1 MHKKI
6 VAGIVLYNPDL
17 ERLKMNIEAI
27 ECNEFVHQIVVVDN
41 HSDNVAEAEQLLA
54 THTQIHLIRNTKN
67 VGIARALN
75 QIAQYATEKGATWVL
90 TLDQDSVVPENLIG
104 EYLNYTNLSN
114 VGIIACRIV
123 DMNYGQMHTSRTE
136 GWEYIEQCITSGSLL
151 NLTAWKQVG
160 GFCEELFI
168 DGVDFDF
175 CIRLR
180 QKEYKVLRTNNTYL
194 THEIGHGRSVKIA
207 GRKAL
212 VLNHTARRL
221 YYIARNYL
229 YIGITHGEKVKWSKE
244 VMKRMLL
251 VTLYEKDKLSK
262 LRHMLRGIKHALKGE
277 LGEMH

>member
-1 MHKKI
+1 MHKEI

-17 ERLKMNIEAI
+17 GRLRMNIEAI
-27 ECNEFVHQIVVVDN
+27 ERNGYVNQIVVVDN
-41 HSDNVAEAEQLLA
+41 HSNNLDEAEQLLA
-54 THTQIHLIRNTKN
+54 THTTTHLIRNTKN

-75 QIAQYATEKGATWVL
+75 QIAQYATEKGAAWVL
-90 TLDQDSVVPENLIG
+90 TLDQDSVIPDGLIG
-104 EYLNYTNLSN
+104 EYLNYTNLPN

-160 GFCEELFI
+160 GFCEKLFI

-180 QKEYKVLRTNNTYL
+180 QKGYKILRTNNTYL

-212 VLNHTARRL
+212 VLNHSALRL

-229 YIGITHGEKVKWSKE
+229 YIGITHNEKAKWIKE

-251 VTLYEKDKLSK
+251 VALYEKDKLNK
-262 LRHMLRGIKHALKGE
+262 LRHMARGIRHALKGE
-277 LGEMH
+277 LGEIH